1 MSTLAVLA
9 ILELLIRKI
18 LSKLMIRRR
27 QKKYACI
34 SKQEINSR
42 PCLLTKCWILLKSSK
57 GLRSIFN
64 NVTVWHVS
72 IVYCYMCCIVASTF
86 TFLLGNKVIYP
97 KYSKHWLVTIYCGT
111 HNICSI
117 FCEKRWLHKFILK
130 LTDREGIFLQ
140 IKLVQII

>member
-57 GLRSIFN
+57 GLQSIFN
-64 NVTVWHVS
+64 NVITYTRQSYKGVLACT
-72 IVYCYMCCIVASTF
+72 VYCYMCSIVVSTF
-86 TFLLGNKVIYP
+86 TSLLGNKVMYP
-97 KYSKHWLVTIYCGT
+97 KYSKHWLFTVSHTIFGLYFVG
-111 HNICSI
+111 NDD
-117 FCEKRWLHKFILK
+117 FISSF
-130 LTDREGIFLQ
+130 RNWPSE
-140 IKLVQII
+140 